1 MGAKKCL
8 NITEKRKKR
17 RKRRSRFIFGLNS
30 NQIMRQQIKSIQM
43 TYWIP
48 FELEQK
54 LRKTAENMQINRQSA
69 LTHILKLYYH
79 KDWKTDSS
87 LTA

>member
-1 MGAKKCL
+1 MA
-8 NITEKRKKR
+8 
-17 RKRRSRFIFGLNS
+17 
-30 NQIMRQQIKSIQM
+30 QQIKSIQI

-48 FELEQK
+48 FELEKQ
-54 LRKTAENMQINRQSA
+54 LRETAVNMQINRQAA

-79 KDWKTDSS
+79 KDWKTDGT